1 MTPSSSDT
9 VTFLGIEKAG
19 AMNLLYRKSRVE
31 WRQKEEEPKKSSG
44 KVRDMASFRRHFR
57 MGFMTMPASQER
69 APLPCASA
77 MAPRSLSCH
86 SVGSA
91 PEDSGNEGGPP
102 GRRPPAKPKRNPS
115 TKLSLGGEGRTAE
128 ERRIRKE
135 GSIKSASDT
144 RRMPPQKPQRSPHTH
159 LSASFDDAYANRP
172 ASTSA
177 ILTSSNRTSSP
188 SPEEPVYIEMVG
200 NASRRPPPP
209 PTPAP
214 PEEESDGEEEAI
226 YEEMKYPLH
235 EEQPSHLRHPQRRRL
250 PPPRTPEVDIPP
262 PFPNLLQH
270 RPPLLGAP
278 SGKGQKVTKPSQP
291 AASSKLPVPHKEMP
305 SAASSSSVH
314 LPPSGRAR
322 SHSTPLPPQTSA
334 QRRPESET
342 PRGSTFS
349 QEKGSSMLPIPHG
362 HNRDK
367 ALSYTMVYSSVKVT
381 HSLLPASQVE
391 EKTEREISVL
401 AGLICPASRVAGTQL
416 PSRPPSAHLHQV
428 QGEQASP
435 AVWTYPTGKRP
446 PAYETSI
453 KGSRTPVVQASETRV
468 GVGAAEEERP
478 GSVWELQRRMSCG
491 RRSQLGEPLPD
502 APRVWN
508 GNPGRP
514 EKTGHGTTASGIP
527 VRSQQSLDSALARGV
542 ARTGLPVPC
551 QTFPACHRSADFGGG
566 YRLGRSASTSGVRQ
580 TSAHRQNQ
588 NIIPKWS
595 SHLSAEH
602 YCCIV
607 IILFL
612 RRAIRLH
619 ADYFPLIS
627 DLISYLSL
635 QSLIHASRYL
645 HYPCVQI
652 IAPLCTARASHAHT
666 LIFTQ
671 VTAFFLQSIP
681 PHFLLLYRSSQHSAE
696 HYIS

>member
-1 MTPSSSDT
+1 MKDRETWLWDELTKVRHPKQGLKVGLQKMTPSSSDT
-9 VTFLGIEKAG
+9 VTYLGTEKAG

-135 GSIKSASDT
+135 GSLKSASDS

-159 LSASFDDAYANRP
+159 LSASFDEAYANRP

-177 ILTSSNRTSSP
+177 ILTSSTRASSP

-214 PEEESDGEEEAI
+214 TEEESDGEEEAI

-235 EEQPSHLRHPQRRRL
+235 EEHPSHLRHPQRRRL

-291 AASSKLPVPHKEMP
+291 ASSSKLPVPHKEMP

-342 PRGSTFS
+342 PRGSTCS
-349 QEKGSSMLPIPHG
+349 QEKGASMLPIPHG

-416 PSRPPSAHLHQV
+416 PNRPPSAHLHQV

-435 AVWTYPTGKRP
+435 AVWTYPTGKKP

-453 KGSRTPVVQASETRV
+453 KGSRTPIVLASDNRV
-468 GVGAAEEERP
+468 GGGAGAAEEERP

-491 RRSQLGEPLPD
+491 RRSQLGEPLTD
-502 APRVWN
+502 VPRAWN
-508 GNPGRP
+508 GNPGRA
-514 EKTGHGTTASGIP
+514 EKTSHGTAVSGIP

-542 ARTGLPVPC
+542 GRTGLPVPC
-551 QTFPACHRSADFGGG
+551 QTFPACHRSTDFGGG

-580 TSAHRQNQ
+580 TSANRQNQ
-588 NIIPKWS
+588 NIISKWISLTSLQSITTAS
-595 SHLSAEH
+595 SPFSAEH
-602 YCCIV
+602 YAFMQITLCR
-607 IILFL
+607 FL
-612 RRAIRLH
+612 TS
-619 ADYFPLIS
+619 FPLRS
-627 DLISYLSL
+627 FYSL
-635 QSLIHASRYL
+635 QSKTHSA
-645 HYPCVQI
+645 
-652 IAPLCTARASHAHT
+652 
-666 LIFTQ
+666 
-671 VTAFFLQSIP
+671 FLQSITLP
-681 PHFLLLYRSSQHSAE
+681 FWFSPFLMCADYLTCL
-696 HYIS
+696 

>member
-9 VTFLGIEKAG
+9 VTFPGIDKAG

-91 PEDSGNEGGPP
+91 PEDGGGEGGPP

-135 GSIKSASDT
+135 GSLKSASDT

-159 LSASFDDAYANRP
+159 LSASFDEAYANRP

-177 ILTSSNRTSSP
+177 ILTSSTRASSP

-235 EEQPSHLRHPQRRRL
+235 EEQPSHLRHPQRHRL

-291 AASSKLPVPHKEMP
+291 ASSSKLPVPHKELP

-322 SHSTPLPPQTSA
+322 SHSTPLPPQASS

-342 PRGSTFS
+342 PRGSACS
-349 QEKGSSMLPIPHG
+349 QEKGASMLPIPHG

-401 AGLICPASRVAGTQL
+401 AGLICPASRAAGTQL
-416 PSRPPSAHLHQV
+416 PSRPPSAHLHQA

-446 PAYETSI
+446 PAYETSL
-453 KGSRTPVVQASETRV
+453 KGSRTPVIQAHEAGV
-468 GVGAAEEERP
+468 GGGAGAAEEERP

-491 RRSQLGEPLPD
+491 RRSQLGEPLTD

-508 GNPGRP
+508 GNPGKP
-514 EKTGHGTTASGIP
+514 EKTSHGTAVSGIP
-527 VRSQQSLDSALARGV
+527 VRSQQSLDSALARGG
-542 ARTGLPVPC
+542 ARSGLPVPC
-551 QTFPACHRSADFGGG
+551 QTFPACHRSTDFGGG

-580 TSAHRQNQ
+580 TSVHRQNQ
-588 NIIPKWS
+588 AV
-595 SHLSAEH
+595 LSPTPTLPSGGRERDGKLQEVIERKRFLCHEIKSRQPRAERGL
-602 YCCIV
+602 CKQESLP
-607 IILFL
+607 ILPSW
-612 RRAIRLH
+612 RRGSEVRKGGTPPCHRQQAVLWDTAI
-619 ADYFPLIS
+619 
-627 DLISYLSL
+627 
-635 QSLIHASRYL
+635 
-645 HYPCVQI
+645 
-652 IAPLCTARASHAHT
+652 
-666 LIFTQ
+666 
-671 VTAFFLQSIP
+671 
-681 PHFLLLYRSSQHSAE
+681 
-696 HYIS
+696 

>member
-1 MTPSSSDT
+1 MSPSSSDT
-9 VTFLGIEKAG
+9 VKFLGIEKAG

-135 GSIKSASDT
+135 GSLKSASDS

-159 LSASFDDAYANRP
+159 LSASFDEAYANRP

-177 ILTSSNRTSSP
+177 ILTSSTRASSP

-209 PTPAP
+209 STPAP

-235 EEQPSHLRHPQRRRL
+235 EEHPSHLRHPQRRRL

-278 SGKGQKVTKPSQP
+278 SGKGQKVTKPSQS
-291 AASSKLPVPHKEMP
+291 ASSSKLPVPHKEMP
-305 SAASSSSVH
+305 SAVSSSSIY

-349 QEKGSSMLPIPHG
+349 QEKGTSMLPIPHG

-401 AGLICPASRVAGTQL
+401 AGLICPTSRVAGTQL

-435 AVWTYPTGKRP
+435 AIWTYPTGKRP

-453 KGSRTPVVQASETRV
+453 KGSRTPVVQASDNRV
-468 GVGAAEEERP
+468 GGGTGAAEEERP
-478 GSVWELQRRMSCG
+478 GSVYELQRRMSCG
-491 RRSQLGEPLPD
+491 RRSQLGEPLTD
-502 APRVWN
+502 VPRVWN
-508 GNPGRP
+508 GNPGRA
-514 EKTGHGTTASGIP
+514 EKTSHGTAVSGIP

-542 ARTGLPVPC
+542 GRTSLPMPC
-551 QTFPACHRSADFGGG
+551 QTFPACHRSTDFGGG

-580 TSAHRQNQ
+580 TSSNRQNQ
-588 NIIPKWS
+588 AV
-595 SHLSAEH
+595 LSPTPTLPSGGRERDGKLQE
-602 YCCIV
+602 V
-607 IILFL
+607 IERKRFLCHEIKSRQPRVERGLCKQESLPILPSW
-612 RRAIRLH
+612 RRGSEVRKGGTPPCHRQQAVLWDTAI
-619 ADYFPLIS
+619 
-627 DLISYLSL
+627 
-635 QSLIHASRYL
+635 
-645 HYPCVQI
+645 
-652 IAPLCTARASHAHT
+652 
-666 LIFTQ
+666 
-671 VTAFFLQSIP
+671 
-681 PHFLLLYRSSQHSAE
+681 
-696 HYIS
+696 

>member
-9 VTFLGIEKAG
+9 VTFLGIEKGG

-31 WRQKEEEPKKSSG
+31 WRQKEEEPKKSLA

-91 PEDSGNEGGPP
+91 PEDSGNEVGPP

-135 GSIKSASDT
+135 GSLKSASDS

-159 LSASFDDAYANRP
+159 LSASFDEAYANRP
-172 ASTSA
+172 ASSSA
-177 ILTSSNRTSSP
+177 ILSP
-188 SPEEPVYIEMVG
+188 STRSTSPSLEEPVYIEMVG
-200 NASRRPPPP
+200 NVSRRPPPP

-235 EEQPSHLRHPQRRRL
+235 EEHPSHLRHPQRRRP

-278 SGKGQKVTKPSQP
+278 SGKAQKIPKPSQP
-291 AASSKLPVPHKEMP
+291 VSSKLPVPHKEMP
-305 SAASSSSVH
+305 STASSSSVH

-322 SHSTPLPPQTSA
+322 SHSTPLPPQTSS
-334 QRRPESET
+334 QRRPDSET
-342 PRGSTFS
+342 PRGSGCS
-349 QEKGSSMLPIPHG
+349 HEKGASMLPVPHG
-362 HNRDK
+362 HTRDK

-381 HSLLPASQVE
+381 HSLLPASQME
-391 EKTEREISVL
+391 ETEREISVL
-401 AGLICPASRVAGTQL
+401 AGLICPASRAAGTQL

-446 PAYETSI
+446 PAYENSI
-453 KGSRTPVVQASETRV
+453 KGSRTPLVQASDPRT
-468 GVGAAEEERP
+468 GAAEEERA
-478 GSVWELQRRMSCG
+478 GLVWELQRRMSCG
-491 RRSQLGEPLPD
+491 RRSQLGEPLTD
-502 APRVWN
+502 GSRIWN
-508 GNPGRP
+508 GNPVRS
-514 EKTGHGTTASGIP
+514 EKASHGTPVSGIP
-527 VRSQQSLDSALARGV
+527 VRSQQSLDSAIGRGV
-542 ARTGLPVPC
+542 ARTGLPMPC
-551 QTFPACHRSADFGGG
+551 QTFPACHRSTDFGGSH
-566 YRLGRSASTSGVRQ
+566 RLGRSASTSGVRQ
-580 TSAHRQNQ
+580 TSSQRPNQAAPSPTPTGPAGGRERDGKLQEVIERKRFLCHEIKSRQPRAERGLCKQESLPILPSWRRGSEVRKGGTPPCHRQQ
-588 NIIPKWS
+588 AVLWDT
-595 SHLSAEH
+595 
-602 YCCIV
+602 
-607 IILFL
+607 
-612 RRAIRLH
+612 AI
-619 ADYFPLIS
+619 
-627 DLISYLSL
+627 
-635 QSLIHASRYL
+635 
-645 HYPCVQI
+645 
-652 IAPLCTARASHAHT
+652 
-666 LIFTQ
+666 
-671 VTAFFLQSIP
+671 
-681 PHFLLLYRSSQHSAE
+681 
-696 HYIS
+696 

>member
-1 MTPSSSDT
+1 
-9 VTFLGIEKAG
+9 
-19 AMNLLYRKSRVE
+19 
-31 WRQKEEEPKKSSG
+31 
-44 KVRDMASFRRHFR
+44 MASFRRHFR

-135 GSIKSASDT
+135 GSLKSASET

-159 LSASFDDAYANRP
+159 LSASFDETYVNRP

-177 ILTSSNRTSSP
+177 ILMSSTRAASP
-188 SPEEPVYIEMVG
+188 SPDEPVYIEMVG

-209 PTPAP
+209 PTTPAP

-235 EEQPSHLRHPQRRRL
+235 EEQPSHLRHPQHRRL

-278 SGKGQKVTKPSQP
+278 SGKGHKVTKSSQP
-291 AASSKLPVPHKEMP
+291 ASSSKLPVPHKEMTT
-305 SAASSSSVH
+305 SLSSVH

-342 PRGSTFS
+342 PRGSTSS
-349 QEKGSSMLPIPHG
+349 QEKGASMLPIPHG

-401 AGLICPASRVAGTQL
+401 AGLICPASRVAGTQP
-416 PSRPPSAHLHQV
+416 PSRPPSANL
-428 QGEQASP
+428 QGEPASP

-446 PAYETSI
+446 PAYESSV
-453 KGSRTPVVQASETRV
+453 KGSRTPVIQAPETRA
-468 GVGAAEEERP
+468 GVGAGAADEERP
-478 GSVWELQRRMSCG
+478 GSMWELQRRMSCG
-491 RRSQLGEPLPD
+491 RRSQLGEPLTD
-502 APRVWN
+502 VPRAWN
-508 GNPGRP
+508 GNPARP
-514 EKTGHGTTASGIP
+514 EKTAHATTMSGIP
-527 VRSQQSLDSALARGV
+527 VRSQQSLDSAIARGA

-580 TSAHRQNQ
+580 TTAHRQSQ
-588 NIIPKWS
+588 APTPTLPPGGRERDGKLQEVIERKRFLCHEIKSRQPR
-595 SHLSAEH
+595 AERGL
-602 YCCIV
+602 CKQESLP
-607 IILFL
+607 ILPSW
-612 RRAIRLH
+612 RRGSEVRKGGTPPCHRQQAVLWDTAI
-619 ADYFPLIS
+619 
-627 DLISYLSL
+627 
-635 QSLIHASRYL
+635 
-645 HYPCVQI
+645 
-652 IAPLCTARASHAHT
+652 
-666 LIFTQ
+666 
-671 VTAFFLQSIP
+671 
-681 PHFLLLYRSSQHSAE
+681 
-696 HYIS
+696 

>member
-9 VTFLGIEKAG
+9 VSFLGIEKAG

-77 MAPRSLSCH
+77 MAPRSHSCH
-86 SVGSA
+86 SVSSA
-91 PEDSGNEGGPP
+91 PEESGNEVAPP

-135 GSIKSASDT
+135 GSLKSASDS

-159 LSASFDDAYANRP
+159 LSASFDEAYANRP

-177 ILTSSNRTSSP
+177 ILSPTTRSTSP
-188 SPEEPVYIEMVG
+188 SFEEPVYIEMVG
-200 NASRRPPPP
+200 NVSRRPPPP

-235 EEQPSHLRHPQRRRL
+235 EEQPSHLRHPQRRRP

-262 PFPNLLQH
+262 PFPNLLHH

-278 SGKGQKVTKPSQP
+278 TGKGQKITKPSQP
-291 AASSKLPVPHKEMP
+291 ASSKLPVPHKEIP
-305 SAASSSSVH
+305 TTAPSSSIH

-322 SHSTPLPPQTSA
+322 SHSTPLLPQASS
-334 QRRPESET
+334 QRRPDSET
-342 PRGSTFS
+342 PRGSGSS
-349 QEKGSSMLPIPHG
+349 QEKGASMLPVPHG
-362 HNRDK
+362 HPRDK
-367 ALSYTMVYSSVKVT
+367 SLSYTMVYSSVKVT
-381 HSLLPASQVE
+381 HSLLPASQME

-401 AGLICPASRVAGTQL
+401 AGLICPASRVSGTQL

-446 PAYETSI
+446 PAYENSV
-453 KGSRTPVVQASETRV
+453 KGSRTPLVQASDSRVV
-468 GVGAAEEERP
+468 GVSAAEEERA
-478 GSVWELQRRMSCG
+478 GSVWDLQRRMSCG
-491 RRSQLGEPLPD
+491 RRSQLGEPLAD
-502 APRVWN
+502 GPRIWN
-508 GNPGRP
+508 GNPAKP
-514 EKTGHGTTASGIP
+514 DKPSHGALVSGIP
-527 VRSQQSLDSALARGV
+527 VRSQQSLDSAIARGV
-542 ARTGLPVPC
+542 ARTGLPMPC
-551 QTFPACHRSADFGGG
+551 QTFPACHRSADFGGN

-580 TSAHRQNQ
+580 SSVQRQSQAVPSPTPSLPAGGRERDGKLQEVIERKRFLCHEIKSRQPRAERGLCKQESLPILPSWRRGSEVRKGGTPPCHRQQ
-588 NIIPKWS
+588 AVLWDT
-595 SHLSAEH
+595 
-602 YCCIV
+602 
-607 IILFL
+607 
-612 RRAIRLH
+612 AI
-619 ADYFPLIS
+619 
-627 DLISYLSL
+627 
-635 QSLIHASRYL
+635 
-645 HYPCVQI
+645 
-652 IAPLCTARASHAHT
+652 
-666 LIFTQ
+666 
-671 VTAFFLQSIP
+671 
-681 PHFLLLYRSSQHSAE
+681 
-696 HYIS
+696 